1 MGLQRSDYVASEEYI
16 KSMVEVLKEKYKLL
30 MDILQLTGSQTNAIN
45 NEEFETLEKL
55 IHDKQIR
62 INCIEPLDKRFNTI
76 FLELKTELNIE
87 SMEQLNNKNI
97 QGIKALKEATSKVIE
112 IIAEISVI
120 EKQNNEIMLKLM
132 EKSKKEIK
140 NITNGKKA
148 LSAYTPHP
156 LNSPSYYIDKKK

>member
-1 MGLQRSDYVASEEYI
+1 MASEEYI

-45 NEEFETLEKL
+45 NEEFETLENLYMINRLGL
-55 IHDKQIR
+55 IVLNHW
-62 INCIEPLDKRFNTI
+62 INGLIQF
-76 FLELKTELNIE
+76 FELKTELNIE

-140 NITNGKKA
+140 I
-148 LSAYTPHP
+148 
-156 LNSPSYYIDKKK
+156 